1 MKTDMKVEPIKTF
14 DEFYRW
20 LKENSTKENEVFVEV
35 SRKRTE
41 NYSDILSYCDGVKA
55 ALCFGWIDS
64 TLRNING
71 KLIQRFS
78 PRKMKSHWT
87 KTNLDR
93 CLELDK
99 LGLLQEEGK
108 QVCPLFLKKKE
119 NKL

>member
-1 MKTDMKVEPIKTF
+1 MKTDMKVYHFKTF
-14 DEFYRW
+14 DEFYLW

-41 NYSDILSYCDGVKA
+41 NCGDILSYYEAVKA

-71 KLIQRFS
+71 KLVQRFS
-78 PRKMKSHWT
+78 PRKKKSHWT

-93 CLELDK
+93 CVELDK
-99 LGLLQEEGK
+99 LGLLTIEGK
-108 QVCPLFLKKKE
+108 KVCPLYK
-119 NKL
+119 